1 MRTLKNLFVA
11 SLFLGVLPIAVPA
24 FAAADEADKLAG
36 SSEVLEKITAIPEQ
50 SIPPALLRDAHGLA
64 VIPGVIKAGFV
75 VGGSYGKGVLTV
87 RNKEGRWS
95 PPLFITLK
103 AGSLGWQIGAQ
114 STDVVLVFKTAKSVD
129 GIVKG
134 TFTLG
139 ADAAVAAGPVGRR
152 GEAATDAELKA
163 EILSYSRSRGLFAG
177 VSLEGSSVGIDHGSN
192 KDFYGKEVHPADII
206 AGSVSVPPA
215 AQNFLGVVNK
225 VTEGK

>member
-1 MRTLKNLFVA
+1 MRTFK
-11 SLFLGVLPIAVPA
+11 SLFIASVLASVLPFSGAT
-24 FAAADEADKLAG
+24 FAAVEESDKVADASA
-36 SSEVLEKITAIPEQ
+36 VLEKITAIPEQ
-50 SIPPALLRDAHGLA
+50 GIPPALLKDAHGIA

-75 VGGSYGKGVLTV
+75 VGGSYGKGVLSV
-87 RNKEGRWS
+87 RDKDGRWS
-95 PPLFITLK
+95 APLFITLK

-114 STDVVLVFKTAKSVD
+114 STDVLLVFKTARSVE

-177 VSLEGSSVGIDHGSN
+177 VSLEGSSVSIDYASN
-192 KDFYGKEVHPADII
+192 RHFYGKDVRPAEIM
-206 AGSVSVPPA
+206 AGNVSVPPA
-215 AQNFLGVVNK
+215 GQKFLGVVNN
-225 VTEGK
+225 VTASK

>member
-1 MRTLKNLFVA
+1 MHAFKSLFVA
-11 SLFLGVLPIAVPA
+11 SLILGVLPVAGPA
-24 FAAADEADKLAG
+24 FGAVEESDKLAG
-36 SSEVLEKITAIPEQ
+36 ASEVLEKITAIPEQ
-50 SIPPALLRDAHGLA
+50 SIPPALLNNAHGLA
-64 VIPGVIKAGFV
+64 VIPGLIKAGFV

-87 RNKEGRWS
+87 RDKDGRWS
-95 PPLFITLK
+95 APLFVTLK

-114 STDVVLVFKTAKSVD
+114 STDVLLVFKTAKSVD

-177 VSLEGSSVGIDHGSN
+177 VSLEGSSVSIDNASN
-192 KDFYGKEVHPADII
+192 KDFYGKEASPKEILE
-206 AGSVSVPPA
+206 GGVSVPPA
-215 AQNFLGVVNK
+215 GQKFLGVVSK
-225 VTEGK
+225 VTAGK